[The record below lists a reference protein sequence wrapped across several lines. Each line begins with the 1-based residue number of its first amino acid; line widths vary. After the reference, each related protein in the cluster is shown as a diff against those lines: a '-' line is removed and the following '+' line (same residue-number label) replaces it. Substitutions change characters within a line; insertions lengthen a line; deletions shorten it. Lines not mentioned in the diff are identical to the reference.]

1 MEFVEDGNKAADD
14 EDDDDGCSDE
24 LAAANVFLF
33 LDELSLNPK
42 EEELLASFILLLD
55 LAFRLENSVVVVVV
69 VEAVVGLG
77 IVGQQEYKFLLEF
90 EWSTKS
96 IQLLLPLVV
105 VVAVVG
111 GGLLTKVCSLLEFD

>member
-42 EEELLASFILLLD
+42 EEELLASFILLLLG
-55 LAFRLENSVVVVVV
+55 LAFRLENSVVVV

>member
-42 EEELLASFILLLD
+42 EEELLASFILLLG
-55 LAFRLENSVVVVVV
+55 LAFRLENSVVVVV